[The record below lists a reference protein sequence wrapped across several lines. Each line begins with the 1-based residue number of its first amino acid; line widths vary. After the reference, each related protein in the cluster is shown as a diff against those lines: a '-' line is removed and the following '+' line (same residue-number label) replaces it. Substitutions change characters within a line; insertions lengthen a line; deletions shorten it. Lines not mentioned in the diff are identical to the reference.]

1 MNENSNS
8 NITFE
13 ESEFDLRG
21 LLFCYLRRW
30 WLILL
35 CGAIAASCTFVFVK
49 QFIEP
54 KYRASVSMYVNNM
67 RRDAEVDYITSSNI
81 SASQQLVNTYINIVR
96 SDSVLERVVEEADL
110 DVSASTLKS
119 MVSAS
124 QVDETEMFRIYVTST
139 SPRVAAALAN
149 AVAEVSVDAVAEII
163 DGSSVKIIDRAKVP
177 TSIYSPNYMR
187 YTILG
192 GTVGCVGVLVV
203 LTILFLLDVKVKD
216 AEDLE
221 RMFGLPVLGQ
231 IPVFSA
237 GGISGKYGYGK
248 GGYGKYGYG
257 YGKYGYGYGKHGY
270 GYGYG
275 YGHAGNSAKNVKT
288 KNNGKE
294 DSDK

>member
-1 MNENSNS
+1 MNENTN
-8 NITFE
+8 NIVTE

-21 LLFCYLRRW
+21 LLFSYLRRW

-49 QFIEP
+49 QFVEP
-54 KYRASVSMYVNNM
+54 KYRANVSMYVNNM

-81 SASQQLVNTYINIVR
+81 SASQQLVNTYINIVK
-96 SDSVLERVVEEADL
+96 SDAVMERVVEEADL

-149 AVAEVSVDAVAEII
+149 AIAEVSVDAVAEII
-163 DGSSVKIIDRAKVP
+163 DGSSVKIIDRAKAP
-177 TSIYSPNYMR
+177 TSIYSPNYFR
-187 YTILG
+187 YTVLG
-192 GTVGCVGVLVV
+192 GSVGCLAVIIV
-203 LTILFLLDVKVKD
+203 LTVLFLLDVKVKD

-237 GGISGKYGYGK
+237 GGRSGKYGYGK
-248 GGYGKYGYG
+248 RGYG
-257 YGKYGYGYGKHGY
+257 YGKRGY

-275 YGHAGNSAKNVKT
+275 TRGYGYGYSTYSSNQANAENS
-288 KNNGKE
+288 GKE
-294 DSDK
+294 GAKK